1 MNGQYTRASRFVA
14 AIPTADE
21 GPNESPDDAEM
32 VPVIRIKRA
41 QLSKCPLP
49 PPVLDSWLKP
59 NWHLVDAQPE
69 VLSVQNLPDKKTGSI
84 SVQFSL
90 RTMKSELL
98 PLPNGKR
105 GVRVGWKGER
115 PAVAAREIFE
125 RMHALWM
132 TVQRE
137 GNRMELVIAD
147 GMLFVPNLDI
157 KHPILFQRVSLAF
170 NESVPEFSFTT
181 GTARIELYKA
191 LLRLVPEIDGR
202 MIATID
208 QELDERPVEPLGG
221 ISASGFL
228 RRVIQGSFREGEY
241 LEARPDELG
250 VPEGPSLWREP
261 MILLRPRTAGL
272 TSTLDYIVEDLE
284 EKEAAVPDG
293 LVRIVGVETDDA
305 LPLSPSPDNAATSR
319 TSHGPRPDILFSK
332 PGNQEQYE
340 IAARLAKSNAVLVQ
354 GPPGTGK
361 THTIA
366 NLLGYLLA
374 QGKTVLVTAHTTK
387 ALRVLRRHMD
397 EALQPLC

>member
-1 MNGQYTRASRFVA
+1 
-14 AIPTADE
+14 
-21 GPNESPDDAEM
+21 M

-41 QLSKCPLP
+41 QLSKCPKP

-84 SVQFSL
+84 SVQF
-90 RTMKSELL
+90 TDNEE
-98 PLPNGKR
+98 
-105 GVRVGWKGER
+105 RVAAFAEWKTRRASWVEGER

-147 GMLFVPNLDI
+147 GMLCVPNLVI

-170 NESVPEFSFTT
+170 NASVPEFSFTA

-191 LLRLVPEIDGR
+191 LLRLAPEIDGR
-202 MIATID
+202 MIAAID

-221 ISASGFL
+221 VSASGFL

-241 LEARPDELG
+241 LEARPNELG
-250 VPEGPSLWREP
+250 VPEGPSLWRKP

-272 TSTLDYIVEDLE
+272 TSTLD
-284 EKEAAVPDG
+284 
-293 LVRIVGVETDDA
+293 
-305 LPLSPSPDNAATSR
+305 
-319 TSHGPRPDILFSK
+319 
-332 PGNQEQYE
+332 
-340 IAARLAKSNAVLVQ
+340 
-354 GPPGTGK
+354 
-361 THTIA
+361 
-366 NLLGYLLA
+366 
-374 QGKTVLVTAHTTK
+374 
-387 ALRVLRRHMD
+387 
-397 EALQPLC
+397 